1 MTLRQTRWIT
11 GTLAV
16 FDYFL
21 SFVALFVPDFYMH
34 VMHGAGANEN
44 IFMLKRTGVL
54 WLAYAVVQTVAF
66 INPQRFHL
74 VVLIV
79 AAFRLIEVP
88 ADPIYLLTSKHV
100 SPFGTFGL
108 IFAPL
113 FNLTVGVL
121 LVRAWLRRENAGK
134 NLPCQ

>member
-1 MTLRQTRWIT
+1 MTLRQTRWVT

-21 SFVALFVPDFYMH
+21 SFVTLFAPDFYMQ
-34 VMHGAGANEN
+34 VMHGSGANEN
-44 IFMLKRTGVL
+44 IFMLQRTGVL

-74 VVLIV
+74 SVLIV
-79 AAFRLIEVP
+79 AAFRLVEVP
-88 ADPIYLLTSKHV
+88 ADPVYLLTSKHV
-100 SPFGTFGL
+100 SPLGTFGL

-113 FNLTVGVL
+113 FNLTVGTL
-121 LVRAWLRRENAGK
+121 LMRAWINRDNTLK
-134 NLPCQ
+134 TLP